1 MKYIT
6 KARDGVKPNKNSMNI
21 GELKNFIKELPDE
34 MPVGLVDLTTD
45 DYDDG
50 NYKIEN
56 SSLSIED
63 FVTEP
68 EGETKGKML
77 IISFENK
84 LNPSPI

>member
-1 MKYIT
+1 MYGFELHHNVI
-6 KARDGVKPNKNSMNI
+6 DI
-21 GELKNFIKELPDE
+21 GELKNFIKDLPDE

-50 NYKIEN
+50 NYKIES

-77 IISFENK
+77 IISFKNK
-84 LNPSPI
+84 LNPAPIG